1 MRPFFAQASQGK
13 GSGTQRYGGV
23 CGDYTEVWR
32 GMETTQRNGRV
43 WRLHRGRTLNQQQT
57 TVNIAL

>member
-1 MRPFFAQASQGK
+1 MSQGK

-32 GMETTQRNGRV
+32 GMETTERYGRV